1 MELVKKSIHMNRLK
15 NRVQSEITLDDDFIV
30 PDTKSDI
37 NGVITSEGEV
47 AIDYVG
53 VSDGKVNVRGR
64 LIFRILYMCNESDRR
79 LHNMGGELEFDEN
92 MLLKD
97 VVEGD
102 NVNVKWDIEDLNIGI
117 INTRKISARAVVS
130 LEAVAEDIYNIEM
143 VTGIG
148 GQDEGRADC
157 LKKNIDVSQIAV
169 SKKDIIRVKEELDIP
184 SNKGNI
190 YNILWNTVRLKNT
203 STKLMH
209 WS

>member
-53 VSDGKVNVRGR
+53 VSDGRVNVRGR

-79 LHNMGGELEFDEN
+79 LHNMGGELDFDEN

-97 VVEGD
+97 VSEGD
-102 NVNVKWDIEDLNIGI
+102 NVNIKWDIEDLSIGI
-117 INTRKISARAVVS
+117 INTRKISAKAVVS
-130 LEAVAEDIYNIEM
+130 LEAMAENIYDMDMVCDIDKNAES
-143 VTGIG
+143 
-148 GQDEGRADC
+148 
-157 LKKNIDVSQIAV
+157 NIDFI
-169 SKKDIIRVKEELDIP
+169 
-184 SNKGNI
+184 
-190 YNILWNTVRLKNT
+190 
-203 STKLMH
+203 
-209 WS
+209 